1 MWWICDRSHEWK
13 FTAASLANTLLDR
26 NTKCTL
32 IDFLRVL
39 KNAELV
45 AVDEVSFVSLH
56 KDAAGLLFQMISNHF
71 I

>member
-1 MWWICDRSHEWK
+1 M
-13 FTAASLANTLLDR
+13 ANTLLDR

-45 AVDEVSFVSLH
+45 AVDEVSFVSLR
-56 KDAAGLLFQMISNHF
+56 KDAAGLLFQMIFNHF